1 MRSDVTE
8 TTSAEETAALA
19 AELAAELTP
28 GDVVL
33 VSGDLGAGKST
44 FVRGALRAMGVTG
57 PITSPTFTVAR
68 RYHAGGRDY
77 SHLDLYRLG
86 DLADEDPAL
95 LEDEVGGD
103 RIAFVEWPEV
113 GAGWAAEHGRVAAR
127 VLLEHAGADRR
138 TVTVELGR
146 AGS

>member
-1 MRSDVTE
+1 MRSAVTE
-8 TTSAEETAALA
+8 TVSPEETASLA
-19 AELAAELTP
+19 AELAGELRP

-44 FVRGALRAMGVTG
+44 FVRGALRALGVEG
-57 PITSPTFTVAR
+57 PVTSPTFTIAR
-68 RYHAGGRDY
+68 RYRAAGREL

-86 DLADEDPAL
+86 DLAAEDPAL
-95 LEDEVGGD
+95 LDDEVGGE

-127 VLLEHAGADRR
+127 VRLEHAGADRR
-138 TVTVELGR
+138 IVTVER
-146 AGS
+146 P